1 MADTILQGTLATGTP
16 TPPKGLTVPD
26 STGNNKTDINTLKG
40 AQNQPSSMIGFQDVM
55 RRSSQEAYNQRQS
68 SELGSLGF
76 DPSKVSG
83 NLFSSVIGRL
93 EANRGQDISSI
104 YKTTMSTY
112 MQVQDTITERLQHLE
127 DLENDR
133 KRWEA
138 DIKMREKELARLKKS
153 DERAYKMQKEEFEM
167 SKKTWQLDYD
177 KKKKEAS
184 QATAVSYN
192 DYFKGLADSYF
203 KGQNDSGSS
212 FSPDN
217 YINNSGSSGLYGGTN
232 RLSTGNIG

>member
-40 AQNQPSSMIGFQDVM
+40 AQNQPSSMVGFQDVL

-83 NLFSSVIGRL
+83 NLFASVIGRL
-93 EANRGQDISSI
+93 EANRGKDISSI

-112 MQVQDTITERLQHLE
+112 MQVQDTITERLQYLE
-127 DLENDR
+127 TLEEDKR
-133 KRWEA
+133 RWE
-138 DIKMREKELARLKKS
+138 KEMELKEKELKELKKS
-153 DERAYKMQKEEFEM
+153 NERQYKMEKEEFEM
-167 SKKTWQLDYD
+167 SKKTWQLDYN
-177 KKKKEAS
+177 KKKKEANQS
-184 QATAVSYN
+184 SAVSYN
-192 DYFKGLADSYF
+192 DYFKGLADEYF
-203 KGQNDSGSS
+203 GKSNNSGSS